1 MSWILLSLAILFEV
15 AATTAMKLS
24 GGFSKLL
31 PSLLMILFYLFSFS
45 LLNFALKGLEVSV
58 AYAIWSGVGT
68 ALIVII
74 GLILFR
80 EKITTLKMIS
90 ILLIILGVI
99 GLNLGGNLHEGQ
111 KAPQIES
118 KMTEG

>member
-15 AATTAMKLS
+15 AGTTAMKLS

-118 KMTEG
+118 KMTE